1 MRASARPSL
10 TRVSASTLMALAAAS
25 SAVSAADLL
34 VPQQFPSIQA
44 AINSAVNGDTI
55 LVSPG
60 TYTPINFHGKSIT
73 LRSVAGPSVTTINGG
88 GTAGYVVTFS
98 KPPSRSE
105 TGRSRLDGF
114 TITGAAA
121 PLSGGGPV
129 GGGIR
134 IDRTSPIITNSIIA
148 NNQGLFGGGLSV
160 TGGNPEIIRSTFSGN
175 RANSGGGLYAESS
188 NIILTAVRFDGN
200 SAVIDG
206 GGLVIAGGRITLRD
220 SVLTGNLAQSYGAAL
235 VLNHA
240 NADIQF
246 NEFKNN
252 GSAQSID
259 QSITLNPF
267 GGGAL
272 YTTGAVSG
280 LFNAN
285 RLTGNAAYAGA
296 GVYIAGVASGFKVSN
311 TLITGNT
318 GSLGVGVY
326 INGQGSH
333 LSNLSVV
340 DNRSGGGVFITN
352 GSFATLTNSIISGH
366 GRPSDGW
373 DLTGGQ
379 TAALTL
385 DASIVS
391 GRVLSSAIRVGSRVR
406 QLTSPMLDAAFAPMP
421 GSPAIDAGVNSAVP
435 TSVLK
440 DLKGNPRF
448 IDDPNTID
456 TGIGTPPL
464 VDIGAFEFVPRVK
477 ARTTTT
483 RPSLHAPGA
492 PTQNG
497 DALPSR

>member
-10 TRVSASTLMALAAAS
+10 TRVSVRTLLALAAAS

-60 TYTPINFHGKSIT
+60 SYSRVHFLGKSIT
-73 LRSVAGPSVTTINGG
+73 LRSVAGPNVTTIDGG
-88 GTAGYVVTFS
+88 GTPGYVVTFS
-98 KPPSRSE
+98 KPSSRSE
-105 TGRSRLDGF
+105 TGRSVLDGF

-121 PLSGGGPV
+121 PLSGGAPL

-134 IDRTSPIITNSIIA
+134 IDRTSPIITNSIIT

-160 TGGNPEIIRSTFSGN
+160 TGGNPEIVRSTFSGN
-175 RANSGGGLYAESS
+175 RANSGGGIYAESS
-188 NIILTAVRFDGN
+188 NITLTAVRFDGN

-240 NADIQF
+240 YADIQF
-246 NEFKNN
+246 NEFKGN

-272 YTTGAVSG
+272 YTSGAVSG
-280 LFNAN
+280 IFNAN

-311 TLITGNT
+311 TLISGNT

-333 LSNLSVV
+333 LSNLTVV

-352 GSFATLTNSIISGH
+352 GSISTIANSIISGH
-366 GRPSDGW
+366 GLPNDGW

-379 TAALTL
+379 TASLTL
-385 DASIVS
+385 EASIVS

-406 QLTSPMLDAAFAPMP
+406 QLTNPTLDAAFAPTP

-435 TSVLK
+435 TSILK
-440 DLKGNPRF
+440 DLAGNARF
-448 IDDPNTID
+448 IDDPRTID
-456 TGIGTPPL
+456 TGVGTPPL
-464 VDIGAFEFVPRVK
+464 VDIGAFEFVPK
-477 ARTTTT
+477 IKTKSLSQ
-483 RPSLHAPGA
+483 RPSLHSAGA
-492 PTQNG
+492 PTQDGN
-497 DALPSR
+497 ALPSR